1 MTSIYSAFT
10 LLRQVYEALIMNFNE
25 ARVQVMP
32 ESMDTQSTGTG
43 AGTMEGGRFPVGLAH
58 PSRKELAIYYASG
71 LPKYI

>member
-25 ARVQVMP
+25 TRVQVMP

-43 AGTMEGGRFPVGLAH
+43 AGTMEGGRLAH
-58 PSRKELAIYYASG
+58 PSRREMALYYGSG